1 MEVIIPIMEVTPW
14 VRLSEEVLK
23 DAILTFYSEEN
34 LGPVGVSEEAMQ
46 PWAEKM
52 AFAAHK
58 LVRRFRK
65 LFDESPD
72 SSRTEVLHDMK
83 KLCVARKIPK
93 RPAGFDEESSPDR
106 PVASEEDLGQLPK
119 VDWSMVLAKLQAK
132 VDWPMVLEK
141 LKDRQTA
148 KTIAEPMPLDDEI
161 SEDEPEPPLL
171 QNCSQLG
178 GVASG
183 PGCKRPVPTPARS
196 DQWQLPRFVL
206 DSLEEKKAPP
216 PFATTGGAE
225 DQVEDQVETHEAA
238 AESEILAQ
246 DAGAKK
252 PRKSRKKKKQPTAL
266 SGEDEAALAPQHQ
279 GNPSGAVPVQAGAC
293 PEGVEAQKKRTAAAV
308 LSEGGEETYQPKMF
322 SEKRKQ
328 FIAAERAAGL
338 SYKDANKKWMSSN
351 ERVSLLMNVPM
362 SELKKRRF
370 V

>member
-1 MEVIIPIMEVTPW
+1 MEVTPW

-23 DAILTFYSEEN
+23 DAILEFYSTEN
-34 LGPVGVSEEAMQ
+34 LIPVGVSEEAMQ
-46 PWAEKM
+46 PWGEKM
-52 AFAAHK
+52 AFATHK

-83 KLCVARKIPK
+83 QLCLARKIPK

-106 PVASEEDLGQLPK
+106 PVASQEDLEQLPK
-119 VDWSMVLAKLQAK
+119 VDWSMVLAKLRPK
-132 VDWPMVLEK
+132 VDWSMVLGK

-148 KTIAEPMPLDDEI
+148 KTIAEPLPLDDEV

-171 QNCSQLG
+171 QNCSQPAGL
-178 GVASG
+178 VRPA
-183 PGCKRPVPTPARS
+183 CKRPVPTPARS
-196 DQWQLPRFVL
+196 DQWQLPKFVL
-206 DSLEEKKAPP
+206 DGLAEKKAPP

-225 DQVEDQVETHEAA
+225 DQVDDQVAQDEAA

-252 PRKSRKKKKQPTAL
+252 PRKSRKKKKQPAAL
-266 SGEDEAALAPQHQ
+266 TGEDEAALEPQHQ
-279 GNPSGAVPVQAGAC
+279 GDAG
-293 PEGVEAQKKRTAAAV
+293 PEGVAVQEKRTAAAV
-308 LSEGGEETYQPKMF
+308 LLEGAEETYQPKMF

-338 SYKDANKKWMSSN
+338 SFKDANNKWMSSN
-351 ERVSLLMNVPM
+351 ERANLLANMPM
-362 SELKKRRF
+362 AELKKRRF